1 LTGLVIRTPW
11 PFPYDYE
18 RKLDALLAKRRRQYR
33 AVYRRPLQTRL
44 EHPMTIPTN
53 SDDIVL
59 VERRAGVATIT
70 LNRPDTRNAFN
81 AALRSRVLAV
91 LREIATFDD
100 VRVVILS
107 GAGRGFSSGADLK
120 AGITSGSVRMELLQE
135 YAPILLALRRMDV
148 VVLAAVNGAAAGIG
162 AAVVA
167 AADLAIMADDASI
180 QLAFSKLALVPDG
193 GLTWELVRALGY
205 KRAYRLMIEGGKLD
219 AHQCRD
225 FGLVNEI
232 VPAARLMEEAH
243 AWAERLCQL
252 SPTCNALTKR
262 ALHQAQHCTF
272 EEAICHEADLQEVAG
287 GSKDCAEGVD
297 AFLNKRPAKFT
308 GR

>member
-1 LTGLVIRTPW
+1 MKDPAT
-11 PFPYDYE
+11 F
-18 RKLDALLAKRRRQYR
+18 
-33 AVYRRPLQTRL
+33 
-44 EHPMTIPTN
+44 
-53 SDDIVL
+53 DDSRIVL

-91 LREIATFDD
+91 LREIESCDD
-100 VRVVILS
+100 VRVVIVT
-107 GAGRGFSSGADLK
+107 GADRGFSSGADLK
-120 AGITSGSVRMELLQE
+120 AGITSGVRMELLQE
-135 YAPILLALRRMDV
+135 YAPILLALRRMNV

-167 AADLAIMADDASI
+167 AADLAIMADDASL
-180 QLAFSKLALVPDG
+180 QLAFSKIALIPDG
-193 GLTWELVRALGY
+193 GLTWELVRSLGY
-205 KRAYRLMIEGGKLD
+205 KRAYRLMIEGGRLD
-219 AHQCRD
+219 ANQCRE

-232 VPAARLMEEAH
+232 VPAARLMDEAH
-243 AWAERLCQL
+243 AWAERLCRL

-262 ALHQAQHCTF
+262 ALHQAQHCSF
-272 EEAICHEADLQEVAG
+272 EEAISYEADLQEVAG
-287 GSKDCAEGVD
+287 RSQDCAEGVD